1 MAEAA
6 DFKIG
11 AKANCSDGFCGELR
25 RVIIDPASQAITH
38 LVIEPKHRREP
49 GRLVPVDMVDAT
61 LGQIGL
67 RCTIAEFDQLDVADE
82 FDQVQGRGEGI
93 PQPTGRAPMGVSRPA
108 RVVTH
113 DVVPVGE
120 VEVGRGARVHALD
133 GEIGQV
139 EGFVVDPGD
148 YRVTH
153 MLLQEGHFWG
163 HKEVAIP
170 ISAVARADDGVRL
183 NITKQQVEDL
193 PPGG

>member
-6 DFKIG
+6 EFKIG
-11 AKANCSDGFCGELR
+11 APANCSDGFCGELR
-25 RVIIDPASQAITH
+25 RVIIDPDTQAITH

-49 GRLVPVDMVDAT
+49 GRLVPIHLVDAT

-67 RCTIAEFDQLDVADE
+67 RCTIAEFGQLDPADE

-93 PQPTGRAPMGVSRPA
+93 PDETGRPPMGVSHPA
-108 RVVTH
+108 RVVIH

-120 VEVGRGARVHALD
+120 VEVGKGARVHALD
-133 GEIGQV
+133 GEIGRV

-148 YRVTH
+148 HRVTH
-153 MLLQEGHFWG
+153 VLLQEGHFWG
-163 HKEVAIP
+163 RKKVAIP

>member
-6 DFKIG
+6 EFTIG

-38 LVIEPKHRREP
+38 LVIEPRHRHEP
-49 GRLVPVDMVDAT
+49 GRLVPIDMVDAT
-61 LGQIGL
+61 LGEIGL
-67 RCTIAEFDQLDVADE
+67 RCTIAEFGQLDPADDLE
-82 FDQVQGRGEGI
+82 QVVGRGAGI
-93 PQPTGRAPMGVSRPA
+93 PDETGRAPMGVSHPLRA
-108 RVVTH
+108 VTQ
-113 DVVPVGE
+113 DVVPLGE

-139 EGFVVDPGD
+139 EGFVVDPD
-148 YRVTH
+148 DHRVTH
-153 MLLQEGHFWG
+153 VLLQEGHLWG
-163 HKEVAIP
+163 RKEVAIP

-193 PPGG
+193 PPAG